1 MEIRTATSDICTEL
15 LEIPS
20 AVQCQKPAESTAVL
34 LSFLAKLFV
43 AHFGVPDARPIG
55 AVESSL
61 ARFVSRQGKIN
72 VLVGVLTKK
81 NIAFNLSRKN
91 AAVTGVMNNLYD
103 PARHANRLELKKKKQ
118 QKIDLSP
125 RDKFTCV

>member
-1 MEIRTATSDICTEL
+1 MEIRTATSDICTKL

-81 NIAFNLSRKN
+81 KN
-91 AAVTGVMNNLYD
+91 C
-103 PARHANRLELKKKKQ
+103 
-118 QKIDLSP
+118 
-125 RDKFTCV
+125 F